1 MLAEIIRQEEF
12 EGTQLAVIEHRGEEW
27 FTAEDIGK
35 ALGFKEDEAK
45 AIRKIYE
52 RNADEFEG
60 LSTTRQIDVQLTE
73 NSTPTAFSTP
83 RPR

>member
-35 ALGFKEDEAK
+35 ALGFKEERGK
-45 AIRKIYE
+45 AINKISS
-52 RNADEFEG
+52 RNQDEFEE
-60 LSTTRQIDVQLTE
+60 LSTVARLTAVDGTSGE
-73 NSTPTAFSTP
+73 GPKGLTP
-83 RPR
+83 